1 MFAANSRYQTVP
13 TATYTTPSGKPIV
26 YLLRR
31 FIAPPSSFSTIA
43 VYTVKQ
49 GDRIDNISAQVFGD
63 PKLYWRLCDANLAT
77 RPADL
82 TDTIGTT
89 LNVTLPQGIP
99 ATPTIAS

>member
-1 MFAANSRYQTVP
+1 MFAANSRYQTVQ
-13 TATYTTPSGKPIV
+13 TSTYTTPSGKQIA

-31 FIAPPSSFSTIA
+31 FIAQPASFATIS

-63 PKLYWRLCDANLAT
+63 PKLYWRLCDANLAL

-82 TDTIGTT
+82 TDTIGTA

-99 ATPTIAS
+99 AAPTTVS